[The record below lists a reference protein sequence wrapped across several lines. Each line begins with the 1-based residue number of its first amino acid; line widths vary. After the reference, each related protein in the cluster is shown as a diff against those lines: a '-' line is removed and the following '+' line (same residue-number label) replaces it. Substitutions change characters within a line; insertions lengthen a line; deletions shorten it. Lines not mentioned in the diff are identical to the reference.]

1 MTEKQLTRREFI
13 TRAAAAGAAATLPW
27 WSKPLEAAPA
37 KRPNLIFILTDDQR
51 YDAMGF
57 MGRVP
62 FFKTPN
68 MDRLARE
75 GATLTNAFVTT
86 ALCSP
91 SRASFVTGT
100 YAHRHGV
107 VNNEAN
113 DPDPSL
119 ENFPQALRK
128 AGYETAYIG
137 KWHMERKSDPRPG
150 FDYWLSFLGQGVYN
164 DPKLNENGREFQAE
178 GYMTDLLTD
187 YAVKF
192 LEKDR
197 DKPFCMIL
205 AHKAVHGP
213 FTPAERH
220 KDAGSD
226 AVLPEPASFK
236 DDYRGKPEWQRR
248 LMAFGGGTK
257 PKWLES
263 KDKPVP
269 ETIPPVEWS
278 GKEQGRLNYYRTL
291 LAVDESIGKVLD
303 TLEKKGMLDD
313 TVVAFAGD
321 NGFFMG
327 EHRKGDKRLAYEESI
342 RIPWLIRYP
351 KMIKPGTKIEEMTL
365 NIDLGPTFLDLAGAK
380 VPSSMQGRSLKP
392 LFAGGE
398 KHAPWRKMFLYEYFR
413 EDWYPGVPLI
423 LGLRTEKSKYVC
435 YPDIKDIDEM
445 YDLEKDPS
453 EMHNL
458 AQDPARA
465 ADVKRLKAEFER
477 MKRETSYPEGKQIG
491 APPV

>member
-1 MTEKQLTRREFI
+1 MTERQLTRREFI
-13 TRAAAAGAAATLPW
+13 TRAAAVGAAAAMPW
-27 WSKPLEAAPA
+27 WSKSLEAAPA

-57 MGRVP
+57 MGHTP
-62 FFKTPN
+62 FLKTPN

-91 SRASFVTGT
+91 SRACFVTGT

-107 VNNEAN
+107 VNNEAT

-119 ENFPQALRK
+119 ENFPQALQK

-137 KWHMERKSDPRPG
+137 KWRMEKKSDPRPG
-150 FDYWLSFLGQGVYN
+150 FDYWLSFLGQGVYEN
-164 DPKLNENGREFQAE
+164 PTFNENGREFEAE

-197 DKPFCMIL
+197 EKPFCMIL

-220 KDAGSD
+220 KNAFPD

-236 DDYRGKPEWQRR
+236 DDYKGKPEWQRR
-248 LMAFGGGTK
+248 MIAYGGGSK
-257 PKWLES
+257 AKLLEN

-269 ETIPPVEWS
+269 ETIPPVEWN
-278 GKEQGRLNYYRTL
+278 GKEPGRLNYYRTL
-291 LAVDESIGKVLD
+291 LAVDDSIGTVLD
-303 TLEKKGMLDD
+303 TLEKKGILDD
-313 TVVAFAGD
+313 TVIAFAGD
-321 NGFFMG
+321 NGYFMG
-327 EHRKGDKRLAYEESI
+327 EHRRGDKRLAYEESI

-380 VPSSMQGRSLKP
+380 APKSMQGRSMKP
-392 LFAGGE
+392 LFGGQ
-398 KHAPWRKMFLYEYFR
+398 KHAPWRKSFFYEYFR
-413 EDWYPGVPLI
+413 EDQYPAFPLM
-423 LGLRTEKSKYVC
+423 LGIRTENMKYVT
-435 YPDIKDIDEM
+435 YPDIKDIDEL
-445 YDLEKDPS
+445 YDLDKDPF

-458 AQDPARA
+458 AQDPAHA
-465 ADVKRLKAEFER
+465 ADLKRLKAQFER
-477 MKRETSYPEGKQIG
+477 LKRETAYPEGKQIG
-491 APPV
+491 IPPVY